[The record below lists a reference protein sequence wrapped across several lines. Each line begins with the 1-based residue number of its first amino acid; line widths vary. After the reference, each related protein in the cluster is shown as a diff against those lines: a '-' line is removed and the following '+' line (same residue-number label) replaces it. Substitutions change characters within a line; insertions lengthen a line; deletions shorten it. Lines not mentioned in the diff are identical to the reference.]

1 MFGHLKPEEFVNAM
15 EADGSVS
22 ARLSKTRLEHLESC
36 SWCAAQL
43 RSLEAVRGD
52 LAMEDSEIPE
62 PDWNT
67 FRDSVRMELLSRSI
81 QRETA
86 VRRWT
91 GWSIRPTMAWALSL
105 VLLLVVSAGFF
116 WHVRQDDIKTSSV
129 ATQEMPAPVDS
140 ADVETLPAWTG
151 SGVFQ
156 QLSSLEEPQMER
168 LQILLESAQNNGVMN
183 RQ

>member
-91 GWSIRPTMAWALSL
+91 GWSIRPTMAWGLSL
-105 VLLLVVSAGFF
+105 VLLLAVSVGGFF
-116 WHVRQDDIKTSSV
+116 WHVRQDDVKNASV
-129 ATQEMPAPVDS
+129 VTQEMPVDT
-140 ADVETLPAWTG
+140 AEVAWTG

-156 QLSSLEEPQMER
+156 QLSTLEEPQMER
-168 LQILLESAQNNGVMN
+168 LQLLLESAQDGVYN

>member
-15 EADGSVS
+15 EGNGPVS
-22 ARLSKTRLEHLESC
+22 AILPKARLEHLKSC
-36 SWCAAQL
+36 SLCAAQL
-43 RSLEAVRGD
+43 RSIEAVRGD
-52 LAMEDSEIPE
+52 LAMDDSEIPE

-67 FRDSVRMELLSRSI
+67 FRDSVRSELLSRSI

-105 VLLLVVSAGFF
+105 ALLLVVTVGGFF
-116 WHVRQDDIKTSSV
+116 WHVRQDDVKNSAV
-129 ATQEMPAPVDS
+129 VMQEMPVDS
-140 ADVETLPAWTG
+140 AEVETLPAWTG

-156 QLSSLEEPQMER
+156 QLSTLEEPQMER
-168 LQILLESAQNNGVMN
+168 LQLLMESAQNGVYN